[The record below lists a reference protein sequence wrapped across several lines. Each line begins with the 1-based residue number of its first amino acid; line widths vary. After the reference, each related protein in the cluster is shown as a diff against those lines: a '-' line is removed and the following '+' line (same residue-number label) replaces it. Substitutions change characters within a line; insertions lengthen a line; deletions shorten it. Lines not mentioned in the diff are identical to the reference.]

1 MPYLN
6 PARPIVVRVEANFL
20 EGFSAELFRNTG
32 SGLQPVHFISRT
44 MTDTEKRYSQTE
56 KDALYIGQRT
66 DSTLTSLE
74 HQSSRSSQPTSH
86 CSHCL
91 KKKKTVMRPPLGIDK
106 RVMRMQDVDSELIY
120 EPGKDNVDPLDY
132 LSRHPLPEKG
142 KDVIKSVIKYVLK
155 AKHVVLEA
163 QIKEET
169 CRDTQFQKLTA
180 RILTGDWEYH
190 KKYADISPFYSE

>member
-32 SGLQPVHFISRT
+32 SGLQPVNFISRT

-74 HQSSRSSQPTSH
+74 HQNSRSSQPTSH

-91 KKKKTVMRPPLGIDK
+91 KKKTVMRPPLGIDK
-106 RVMRMQDVDSELIY
+106 RVMGMQDVDCELIY
-120 EPGKDNVDPLDY
+120 ETGKDNADPLDY

-142 KDVIKSVIKYVLK
+142 KDAIKSVIKYVLK

-180 RILTGDWEYH
+180 R
-190 KKYADISPFYSE
+190 